1 MSDNSNDNGDFNNP
15 TPEFLRKKA
24 LADLARSGL
33 DRDDFREMKLEI
45 LTREQTDA
53 FVGEAR
59 ASYRI
64 PYFDIKGNRIAY
76 SRVRFLENRKKTR
89 FSGSKSKAGS
99 FRYSQP
105 FNSSPHIYFPP
116 LMDWQKIARDPSYT
130 IVITEGEKKAAAA
143 CKLGIPCI
151 ALGGVYGYRSSKRLQ
166 ELIPE
171 FYQVVWKKR
180 RVDICYDADVM
191 MKAEVRAALGGLS
204 YTMSEEL
211 YPKKINFIFLDAE
224 VAGDKTSLDDY
235 LVSHGEKEF
244 WKLPRHPYRLNSKIQ
259 TLNGEVAY
267 VTRAMAYYDIA
278 EKKFFKNFAHV
289 REAFANRGE
298 EIVDGTKTSQ
308 VIDLWNKS
316 PNRRT
321 FKNVEYRPGEDEVS
335 SDNIFNF
342 WEPPKVRSRRGDP
355 KIWLDLVHH
364 VMRKPVYAEWFLK
377 WLAYPVQNLGAKLFT
392 AMFVYSDQ
400 QGTGK
405 TFVVDPIM
413 KYVYGENNFYSLD
426 NDDLQSTFN
435 GYADR
440 SQFVVTNE
448 IYLSDLRDRRMMMGK
463 LKDMITREKV
473 TVNEKFQPKVS
484 RYDHCN
490 YYLTSNHADALHLE
504 PNDRRFMVIE
514 GPNEK
519 LATSTYRELDDWV
532 RNRNGASIVK
542 HYLENSVDLSGF
554 NEKSEAMRTPWRDQI
569 IALSKDVFYEFAER
583 IIENP
588 DPLRI
593 AGGFQED
600 LMLYRADDILRAFE
614 IQYPRYRYSMTTMKM
629 ARLLKDSRLEC
640 RKVRLTA
647 DSPQN
652 VLYAVFDR
660 DYWKDKKNSEWA
672 EHYTTTHRAFARH
685 LMRKSH

>member
-1 MSDNSNDNGDFNNP
+1 MTTKDEELEDLSP
-15 TPEFLRKKA
+15 AYLRKKA
-24 LADLARSGL
+24 LEDLARSGL
-33 DRDDFREMKLEI
+33 DADDFREMKLEI
-45 LTREQTDA
+45 LSREQTDA

-76 SRVRFLENRKKTR
+76 SRVRFLENRRRTR
-89 FSGSKSKAGS
+89 FAGSKSKQGS

-116 LMDWQKIARDPSYT
+116 MLDWSKLAKDPSYT

-166 ELIPE
+166 DLIPE
-171 FYQVVWKKR
+171 FYHIIWKNR
-180 RVDICYDADVM
+180 RSDIVYDADVM
-191 MKAEVRAALGGLS
+191 LKAEVRAALGGLAF
-204 YTMSEEL
+204 TMSEEL
-211 YPKKINFIFLDAE
+211 NPKKINFIFLDAE
-224 VAGDKTSLDDY
+224 VAGDNTSLDDY
-235 LVSHGEKEF
+235 LLEHGEKGF
-244 WKLPRHPYRLNSKIQ
+244 WKLPRSPYRLNSKIQ
-259 TLNGEVAY
+259 VLNGEIAY
-267 VTRAMAYYDIA
+267 VKREMAYYDIQG
-278 EKKFFKNFAHV
+278 KKFFKNFAHA
-289 REAFANRGE
+289 REAFANRGDE
-298 EIVDGTKTSQ
+298 LVDGTKTVA

-321 FKNVEYRPGEDEVS
+321 FRSVEYRPGEDEVS
-335 SDNIFNF
+335 EDNVFNF
-342 WEPPKVRSRRGDP
+342 WTPPSVRSRKGDVRV
-355 KIWLDLVHH
+355 WVDLVHH
-364 VMRKPVYAEWFLK
+364 IMRKPVYAEWFLK
-377 WLAYPVQNLGAKLFT
+377 WLAYPVQNLGAKLLT
-392 AMFVYSDQ
+392 AVFVYSDQ

-405 TFVVDPIM
+405 TFVVDPVM
-413 KYVYGENNFYSLD
+413 KYVYGDSNFYNMD
-426 NDDLQSTFN
+426 NDDLNSQFN
-435 GYADR
+435 QYADR
-440 SQFVVTNE
+440 SQFVVANE

-504 PNDRRFMVIE
+504 PNDRRFLVIE
-514 GPNEK
+514 GPPDK
-519 LATSTYRELDDWV
+519 LPTSTYREIDDWL
-532 RNRNGASIVK
+532 RNRNGGAAVK
-542 HYLENSVDLSGF
+542 HYLENAVDISDF
-554 NEKSEAMRTPWRDQI
+554 HEKSEALRTPWRDQI
-569 IALSKDVFYEFAER
+569 ISLSKDVFYEFAER
-583 IIENP
+583 IVENP
-588 DPLRI
+588 DPLI
-593 AGGFQED
+593 IGGGFQED
-600 LMLYRADDILRAFE
+600 LKLYRADDLLRAFE
-614 IQYPRYRYSMTTMKM
+614 IQYPRYRYSMTVMKL
-629 ARLLKDSRLEC
+629 ARLLKDTRLEC

-660 DYWKDKKNSEWA
+660 EVWKEKKNHEWA